1 MKKAIGLMMACMLAL
16 FSLSGCQN
24 SNNSIEAL
32 GITVDGGKTVD
43 MQMNQEQVRNEME
56 EEPSSITNSDSLFS
70 DNWWGENNLSVDY
83 ETEDPYAVSG
93 IFVLSGNDGEVI
105 SSLGIGLGDSAASVK
120 EKLGEICMTSEDD
133 SEVSYSYGLLYA
145 DGKYQIV
152 DYNKP
157 LNELIGDHEDAK
169 VYLVSFSCIDDK
181 VASFYI
187 SDVLGG
193 YQ

>member
-16 FSLSGCQN
+16 FSLSGCQD

-120 EKLGEICMTSEDD
+120 EKLGEFCSVTD
-133 SEVSYSYGLLYA
+133 SK
-145 DGKYQIV
+145 DGKETTYSCAYRYTGGKYELV
-152 DYNKP
+152 DSSKTIE
-157 LNELIGDHEDAK
+157 ELTGDSEDAK
-169 VYLVSFSCIDDK
+169 LYIASFSCQEDK
-181 VASFYI
+181 VTSFYI
-187 SDVLGG
+187 ANILV
-193 YQ
+193 